1 VLTYH
6 PEAAV
11 DVRDAVRWYEDQQEG
26 LGTTFLEAVLA
37 AEEASETRSLTFA
50 PYIHGTRR
58 YRIPRFPFDFVI
70 RVTQSNI
77 EVVAVAHTSR
87 RSGYW
92 QKRT

>member
-1 VLTYH
+1 MLTYH

-11 DVRDAVRWYEDQQEG
+11 DVRDAVRWYDDKHEG
-26 LGTTFLEAVLA
+26 LGGTFLEAVIA

-58 YRIPRFPFDFVI
+58 NRIPRFPYDFVI
-70 RVTQSNI
+70 RVTSTDI

-92 QKRT
+92 RDRT